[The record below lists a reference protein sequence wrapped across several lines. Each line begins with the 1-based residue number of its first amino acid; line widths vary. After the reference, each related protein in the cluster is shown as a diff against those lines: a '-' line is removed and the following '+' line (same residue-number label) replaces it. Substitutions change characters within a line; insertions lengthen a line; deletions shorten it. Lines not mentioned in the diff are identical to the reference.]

1 MSLIVNGIAEVL
13 ALLVAAYKYILLIRI
28 LLSFVSPDPSNP
40 IVRLLYQLTEPLL
53 MRVRRL
59 LPSSLFQWG
68 IDVSPL
74 IVFILLI
81 LIENIVIKGLFQLST
96 TLSY

>member
-13 ALLVAAYKYILLIRI
+13 ALLVGTYKYILLIRI

-59 LPSSLFQWG
+59 LPTSVFQWG

-74 IVFILLI
+74 VVFILLI